1 MSEASNPPAFRV
13 FYGDEEYLLDR
24 AYQAGRAL
32 KNRAII
38 TLDGDTAT
46 EQDLISA
53 MSEVS
58 FDEDLVTVVVDNAE
72 QIKLGKFWA
81 EYLENRHP
89 NSPTSLFAVIRKKT
103 LPKAWEWAT
112 EKAKVTSYFKL
123 EPWKTDELKA
133 RVDAEAKRLGLTVH
147 DSAHEIFQMAHKDDL
162 RSIVNQLRK
171 LTLIRPQ
178 GFAVAKEDALL
189 VCPRKVDVVPWTI
202 VENLFY
208 GSVRRAFTQLSLLF
222 EQEGDGAAVPVLFS
236 FMKTV
241 EQLLVARSLSD
252 KNQPLEVIQDRLQL
266 KPFPAKKLMGIVP
279 RYTVSWLISQM
290 KNLSTLEFQIKGSA
304 PSKRTL
310 MELAAISLS
319 APRKAPAH
327 GDR

>member
-1 MSEASNPPAFRV
+1 MSEESKPSTFRV

-32 KNRAII
+32 KNCAII
-38 TLDGDTAT
+38 TLDGETAN

-58 FDEDLVTVVVDNAE
+58 FDEDRVTVVVDNAE
-72 QIKLGKFWA
+72 QIKLGKYWA
-81 EYLENRHP
+81 EYLQNRHP
-89 NSPTSLFAVIRKKT
+89 NSPTSLLAIVRKST
-103 LPKAWEWAT
+103 LPKAWEWAS
-112 EKAKVTSYFKL
+112 EKATLKAFFRI
-123 EPWKTDELKA
+123 EPWKVDQLKT
-133 RVDAEAKRLGLTVH
+133 RVDLEAKRLGLTVH
-147 DSAHEIFQMAHKDDL
+147 DSAHEVFQMAHKDDL
-162 RSIVNQLRK
+162 RSVVNQLRK
-171 LTLIRPQ
+171 LALIRPP
-178 GFAVAKEDALL
+178 GFAVAKDDALL
-189 VCPRKVDVVPWTI
+189 VCPRKVDVVPWA
-202 VENLFY
+202 VAESLFY
-208 GSVRRAFTQLSLLF
+208 GSVRKAFAELSLLF

-252 KNQPLEVIQDRLQL
+252 KNQSLEAIQGRLQL
-266 KPFPAKKLMGIVP
+266 KAFPAKKLMGIVP
-279 RYTVSWLISQM
+279 RYSVPWLISQM
-290 KNLSTLEFQIKGSA
+290 KNLRTLEFQVKGSA

-310 MELAAISLS
+310 VELAALSLS